1 MMMMTMMF
9 MTIVKKFSTH
19 HPLLTPTDL
28 IHLSSTHD
36 RTLDEE
42 LYVYLNHLETLQ
54 QSSFHP
60 TFFFLKNKPPILH
73 SIVSHLDF
81 TKKKKKIQVDDPL
94 WAFQGFPPHTS
105 PLRLPHPPTHPPPPL
120 SLSLDCHSRIF
131 TSISTS
137 AGVRGSKSGT
147 EQKKN
152 HPIGWSVIA
161 LVTENVTRA
170 RTIEKSRSHS
180 SVGFCRWFL
189 LLSFFLG
196 GGDRHKVRRRAIFR
210 AKNQAPL
217 LPLLP

>member
-1 MMMMTMMF
+1 MMMTMMF

-81 TKKKKKIQVDDPL
+81 TKKKKKSRSMILSGRSKDFHPT
-94 WAFQGFPPHTS
+94 PHHFVFLT
-105 PLRLPHPPTHPPPPL
+105 HPPTHHHL
-120 SLSLDCHSRIF
+120 SLSL
-131 TSISTS
+131 ST
-137 AGVRGSKSGT
+137 AT
-147 EQKKN
+147 
-152 HPIGWSVIA
+152 
-161 LVTENVTRA
+161 LV
-170 RTIEKSRSHS
+170 SLLRSQ
-180 SVGFCRWFL
+180 RR
-189 LLSFFLG
+189 LG
-196 GGDRHKVRRRAIFR
+196 
-210 AKNQAPL
+210 
-217 LPLLP
+217 